1 MGPQLPCTG
10 GQPSF
15 GGHWP
20 PHENRGKR
28 EPWRQF
34 DIHFLNDLKPER
46 SVEIHCRQRGER
58 FYGLGTMRI
67 RISNAAQQQR
77 LCDTPP
83 DPARMRREVS
93 DVREPTYQLSGT
105 GPID

>member
-1 MGPQLPCTG
+1 
-10 GQPSF
+10 
-15 GGHWP
+15 
-20 PHENRGKR
+20 
-28 EPWRQF
+28 
-34 DIHFLNDLKPER
+34 
-46 SVEIHCRQRGER
+46 
-58 FYGLGTMRI
+58 MRI
-67 RISNAAQQQR
+67 RTSNAAQQQR